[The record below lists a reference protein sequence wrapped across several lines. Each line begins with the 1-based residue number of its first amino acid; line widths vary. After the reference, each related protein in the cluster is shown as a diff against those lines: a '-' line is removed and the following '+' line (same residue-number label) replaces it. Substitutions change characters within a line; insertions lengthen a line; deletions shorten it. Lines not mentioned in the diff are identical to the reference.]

1 MLSDFS
7 LTPIKN
13 FALTVRCA
21 KVTSKKMQTID
32 TTYEVEHFQS
42 GDWKDFKF
50 HVPEFKT
57 TADVVSRYGESKTL
71 GLINQQVS
79 ARIRSTVKNSLKPNG
94 KTTEELR
101 IELTEKHPDLVI
113 YTKEDADKWTPE
125 AGGGETPGK
134 LFKKAKAFF
143 AAGEFDEGKAAL
155 RRMEELMA
163 AEKEA

>member
-1 MLSDFS
+1 
-7 LTPIKN
+7 
-13 FALTVRCA
+13 
-21 KVTSKKMQTID
+21 MQTID

-57 TADVVSRYGESKTL
+57 TADVVTRYGEDKTL

-94 KTTEELR
+94 QTTDELR
-101 IELTEKHPDLVI
+101 AELTAKYPDLVI

-125 AGGGETPGK
+125 AGGGDTPGK
-134 LFKKAKAFF
+134 LFKKAKAYF
-143 AAGEFDEGKAAL
+143 AAGDFDEGKAAL

-163 AEKEA
+163 TEKEA

>member
-1 MLSDFS
+1 M
-7 LTPIKN
+7 
-13 FALTVRCA
+13 
-21 KVTSKKMQTID
+21 ID

-57 TADVVSRYGESKTL
+57 TADVVSRYGEEKTL
-71 GLINQQVS
+71 GLLNQQVS

-101 IELTEKHPDLVI
+101 AELTAKYPDLVI
-113 YTKEDADKWTPE
+113 YSKEDADKWTPE

-134 LFKKAKAFF
+134 LFKKAKAYF
-143 AAGEFDEGKAAL
+143 AAGEFDQGKAAL
-155 RRMEELMA
+155 ARMEELMKEQKA
-163 AEKEA
+163 AEAQA

>member
-1 MLSDFS
+1 
-7 LTPIKN
+7 
-13 FALTVRCA
+13 
-21 KVTSKKMQTID
+21 MQTID

-71 GLINQQVS
+71 GLLNQQVS

-94 KTTEELR
+94 KTTDELR
-101 IELTEKHPDLVI
+101 AELTEKYPDLVI

-125 AGGGETPGK
+125 AGGGETPDK
-134 LFKKAKAFF
+134 LFKKAKAYF
-143 AAGEFDEGKAAL
+143 AAGEFDEGKAVLA
-155 RRMEELMA
+155 RMEELMA
-163 AEKEA
+163 AEKA